1 MFDQSVRQVM
11 SRGKILKAPPETPIG
26 EVSVLMARKNVG
38 AVMVVEGERL
48 VGIFT
53 ERDLVFRVVA
63 QGLDVRTTCL
73 EKVMTPSPEVVAPD
87 KPYGFALSIMHEKGF
102 RHLPVVEGGRIV
114 GIVSSRNAMDPEL
127 EDFVSEARRR
137 EHYRKHH

>member
-1 MFDQSVRQVM
+1 MFDQPVRYVM
-11 SRGKILKAPPETPIG
+11 KQKKLLKASPETPVG
-26 EVSVLMARKNVG
+26 DASVLMARNNVG
-38 AVMVVEGERL
+38 AVMVVEDERL

-63 QGLDVRTTCL
+63 QGLDVQATRL
-73 EKVMTPSPEVVAPD
+73 AEVMTPSPEVVAPD

-102 RHLPVVEGGRIV
+102 RHLPVVEGERIV

-137 EHYRKHH
+137 EHYRRHH

>member
-1 MFDQSVRQVM
+1 MFDQPVRCVM
-11 SRGKILKAPPETPIG
+11 QQSKVLKAAPETPVG
-26 EVSVLMARKNVG
+26 EASVLMARRNVG

-63 QGLDVRTTCL
+63 QGLDVGKTRL
-73 EKVMTPSPEVVAPD
+73 EEVMTPSPQVVAPD
-87 KPYGFALSIMHEKGF
+87 KPFGFALSIMHEKGF
-102 RHLPVVEGGRIV
+102 RHLPVVDGGRIV

-127 EDFVSEARRR
+127 EEFVSEERRR
-137 EHYRKHH
+137 EHYRKH